1 MTLVDQVSV
10 PDRARELAC
19 LDRVDYADCFAVSVS
34 SIRPPE
40 EWIRLAVGAMPRLF
54 LAVRAAH
61 RTLGLPLAPAN
72 SADHVIGWD
81 ILRSEADSAVLGN
94 AGVLG
99 VGRIVGITSPDS
111 IQLATLLT
119 LNGWRG
125 RALWAV
131 AAPVH
136 RVVARYVLAALPV
149 CDAKVAR
156 RRG

>member
-1 MTLVDQVSV
+1 MTRVDQVSV
-10 PDRARELAC
+10 PHRARELAG
-19 LDRVDYADCFAVSVS
+19 LDRVDYADCFAVGVS

-40 EWIRLAVGAMPRLF
+40 EWIRLAVDAMPKLF

-61 RTLGLPLAPAN
+61 RTLGLRLAPAN

-81 ILRSEADSAVLGN
+81 ILRSDADSAVLGT

-99 VGRIVGITSPDS
+99 VGRIIGITSPGGV
-111 IQLATLLT
+111 QLTTLLD

-136 RVVARYVLAALPV
+136 RAVARYVLAAMPV
-149 CDAKVAR
+149 CDAKAA
-156 RRG
+156 

>member
-1 MTLVDQVSV
+1 MTRVDQVSV
-10 PDRARELAC
+10 PQRARELAG
-19 LDRVDYADCFAVSVS
+19 LDRVDYADCFAVGVS

-40 EWIRLAVGAMPRLF
+40 EWIRLAVDAMPKLF

-61 RTLGLPLAPAN
+61 RTLGLPLAHAN

-81 ILRSEADSAVLGN
+81 ILRSEADNTVLGN

-99 VGRIVGITSPDS
+99 VGRIIGITSPDTV
-111 IQLATLLT
+111 QLATLLT

-136 RVVARYVLAALPV
+136 RVVARYVLAGLPV
-149 CDAKVAR
+149 RDAKAA
-156 RRG
+156 

>member
-1 MTLVDQVSV
+1 MILVDQVSV
-10 PDRARELAC
+10 PDRARQLAG

-40 EWIRLAVGAMPRLF
+40 EWIRLAVDAMPKLF

-99 VGRIVGITSPDS
+99 VARIIGITSPG
-111 IQLATLLT
+111 IVHLATLLT

-125 RALWAV
+125 RVLWAV

-136 RVVARYVLAALPV
+136 RAVARYALAALPV
-149 CDAKVAR
+149 RDANSA
-156 RRG
+156 

>member
-1 MTLVDQVSV
+1 MTRVDQVSV
-10 PDRARELAC
+10 PHRARELAG
-19 LDRVDYADCFAVSVS
+19 LERVDYADCFAVSVS

-40 EWIRLAVGAMPRLF
+40 EWIRMAVDAMPKLF

-81 ILRSEADSAVLGN
+81 IVLSEADSAVLGN

-99 VGRIVGITSPDS
+99 VGRIIGITTPETV
-111 IQLATLLT
+111 QLATLLT

-125 RALWAV
+125 RVLWAV

-136 RVVARYVLAALPV
+136 RAVARYVVAALPV
-149 CDAKVAR
+149 CDAKAA
-156 RRG
+156 

>member
-1 MTLVDQVSV
+1 MTRVDQVSV
-10 PDRARELAC
+10 PQRARELAG
-19 LDRVDYADCFAVSVS
+19 LDRVDYADCFAVRVS
-34 SIRPPE
+34 SSRPPE
-40 EWIRLAVGAMPRLF
+40 EWIRMTVDAMPKLF

-81 ILRSEADSAVLGN
+81 ILRSEADNAVLGN

-99 VGRIVGITSPDS
+99 VGRIIGITSPGS
-111 IQLATLLT
+111 VQLTTLLD

-136 RVVARYVLAALPV
+136 RAVARYVLAAMPV
-149 CDAKVAR
+149 CDAKAA
-156 RRG
+156 

>member
-1 MTLVDQVSV
+1 MTRVDQVSV
-10 PDRARELAC
+10 PQRARQLAG

-34 SIRPPE
+34 SVRPPE
-40 EWIRLAVGAMPRLF
+40 EWIRMTVDAMPKLF

-72 SADHVIGWD
+72 SADHLIGWD
-81 ILRSEADSAVLGN
+81 ILRSEADNVVLGN

-99 VGRIVGITSPDS
+99 VGRIIGITSPDTV
-111 IQLATLLT
+111 QLATLLT

-136 RVVARYVLAALPV
+136 RVVARYALAALPV
-149 CDAKVAR
+149 CDAKAA
-156 RRG
+156 

>member
-1 MTLVDQVSV
+1 VTRVDQVSV
-10 PDRARELAC
+10 PDRARELAD
-19 LDRVDYADCFAVSVS
+19 LDRVDYADCFAVSVA

-40 EWIRLAVGAMPRLF
+40 EWIRLAVDAMPKLF

-72 SADHVIGWD
+72 SVDHAIGWD

-99 VGRIVGITSPDS
+99 VGRIIGITSPDGL
-111 IQLATLLT
+111 QLATLLKR
-119 LNGWRG
+119 NGWRG

-136 RVVARYVLAALPV
+136 RAVARYVLAALPV
-149 CDAKVAR
+149 CDAKAA
-156 RRG
+156 